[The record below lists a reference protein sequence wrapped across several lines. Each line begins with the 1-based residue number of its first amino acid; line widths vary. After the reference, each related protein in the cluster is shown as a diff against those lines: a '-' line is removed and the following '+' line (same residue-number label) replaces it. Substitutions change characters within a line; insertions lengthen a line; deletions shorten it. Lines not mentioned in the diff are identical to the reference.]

1 MRTGCLLVAVVG
13 LISGLGCSS
22 ESATSPAATAV
33 ASTEP
38 ALSCPAGTRPSADD
52 GTCAPVGP
60 SMDDVPGFKRD
71 AAGWGY
77 DAIRPAE
84 ECKGAT
90 LAVLGNSECQPI
102 DDCDAPFPPPNADVV
117 LRPADVA
124 ADKRAT
130 LLQDTVSA
138 MRSGGTIALDAG
150 DYDPVTL
157 SKSVHL
163 IGRCASKVRI
173 RSSEPLKPAAPGE
186 DVGARGKG
194 IDVRAAVTVELK
206 SIEVEGFEFG
216 VYADRYSAN
225 VRLDRMLLSGNRLA
239 VVANNGVNLEM
250 TRSVSQPSADF
261 PRNDA
266 QGPTGY
272 YGSRLTLTEVDIRGM
287 DSGLTAMSPGTTLT
301 FRRSILGYA
310 YKPVYRGC
318 GIQAFRGAKVIV
330 EESFVAAGAG
340 FAFEVGRFLG
350 DPPARDKSA
359 GAGSLE
365 VKRSV
370 LLHDGKP
377 VADVEVHEGILNV
390 WDGGHVDLENT
401 TVRHQSL
408 SAFAVMTG
416 SSLTART
423 TAFLDDES
431 YSLNRNAISI
441 FDDGSK
447 AELEDSVIVD
457 AQQVAILLRNR
468 RAELTMRRSLIT
480 GTKHRLHATF
490 SEIGGSGQAIAAAQD
505 THVALSDSALVA
517 NEGMGIFA
525 LDGATLQLEHALIDD
540 TRATPD
546 GAFGTGVFVVGG
558 QLSMSSSVVRRS
570 ADTALA
576 FDASS
581 ALVTSC
587 ALSDN
592 AVAVRT
598 SGGTNK
604 VDANV
609 IPDDFRANEAVF
621 CATRFERNIA
631 PLSSEAMGG
640 L

>member
-1 MRTGCLLVAVVG
+1 MRTGCLIVVVAG
-13 LISGLGCSS
+13 LIAGLGCSS
-22 ESATSPAATAV
+22 ESGTSPAATAV

-38 ALSCPAGTRPSADD
+38 ALSCPVGTRPSADD
-52 GTCAPVGP
+52 GRCVPVGP

-71 AAGWGY
+71 AVGWGY
-77 DAIRPAE
+77 DAIRPAD

-90 LAVLGNSECQPI
+90 LAVLGKTECQPI
-102 DDCDAPFPPPNADVV
+102 DSCEAPFPPPNADVV

-124 ADKRAT
+124 PDKRAT

-150 DYDPVTL
+150 DYDAVTI

-173 RSSEPLKPAAPGE
+173 RSTEPVKPAAPGE

-194 IDVRAAVTVELK
+194 IDVRAAVTVELR

-216 VYADRYSAN
+216 VYADRYNAN
-225 VRLDRMLLSGNRLA
+225 VSLDRMLLSGNRLA
-239 VVANNGVNLEM
+239 VVANNGVNLAM
-250 TRSVSQPSADF
+250 TRSVAQPSADF

-272 YGSRLTLTEVDIRGM
+272 YGSKLTLTEVDIRGM
-287 DSGLTAMSPGTTLT
+287 DSGLTAMSPGTSLT

-318 GIQAFRGAKVIV
+318 GIQSFRGAKVIV
-330 EESFVAAGAG
+330 EESFVAARAG

-350 DPPARDKSA
+350 DPPLQEKNA

-365 VKRSV
+365 VKKSV

-377 VADVEVHEGILNV
+377 VADVQVHEGILNV
-390 WDGGHVDLENT
+390 WDGGRVDLENT

-441 FDDGSK
+441 FEDGSK

-468 RAELTMRRSLIT
+468 SAQLTMRRSLIT
-480 GTKHRLHATF
+480 GTKHRLHDSF
-490 SEIGGSGQAIAAAQD
+490 DKIGGSGQAIAAAQD
-505 THVALSDSALVA
+505 THVVLSDSALVA
-517 NEGMGIFA
+517 NEGIGIFA
-525 LDGATLQLEHALIDD
+525 LDGATLQMEHALIDD
-540 TRATPD
+540 TRAIPEGD
-546 GAFGTGVFVVGG
+546 FGTGIFVVGG
-558 QLSMSSSVVRRS
+558 RLSMSSSLVRRS

-581 ALVTSC
+581 ALVMSSV
-587 ALSDN
+587 LSDN
-592 AVAVRT
+592 KVGVRA
-598 SGGTNK
+598 SGGTSK
-604 VDANV
+604 VDAE
-609 IPDDFRANEAVF
+609 ILPDDFRAYEAVF
-621 CATRFERNIA
+621 SATRFDRNVT
-631 PLSSEAMGG
+631 PLSGEAMGG